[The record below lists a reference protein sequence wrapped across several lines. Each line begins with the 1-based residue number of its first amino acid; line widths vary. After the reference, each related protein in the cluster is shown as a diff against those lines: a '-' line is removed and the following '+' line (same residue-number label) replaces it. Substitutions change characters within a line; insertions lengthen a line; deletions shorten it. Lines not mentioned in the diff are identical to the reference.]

1 MRQNRHTWN
10 VKTSQQLGRAL
21 RSFRMQHGL
30 TQQQLADQVGVH
42 RRVLARLENGE
53 TTKQLR
59 MLLELLLA
67 LGVEMRLEQARPENT
82 DATLGPKDGL

>member
-1 MRQNRHTWN
+1 
-10 VKTSQQLGRAL
+10 
-21 RSFRMQHGL
+21 MQHGL

-67 LGVEMRLEQARPENT
+67 LGVEMRLEQARPKTT
-82 DATLGPKDGL
+82 DATPGPEDGL